1 MLLRR
6 SDLFRDRYIF
16 PTTAGPSPR
25 LGLAHSITSL
35 AHPGDLHINCSLF
48 VINYFP
54 RLIQ

>member
-16 PTTAGPSPR
+16 PTTADSTK
-25 LGLAHSITSL
+25 SM
-35 AHPGDLHINCSLF
+35 AHPGDLHINYSLF
-48 VINYFP
+48 VIHYFP